1 MLTPPIGTATWT
13 YAKGMT
19 VSPATVESIKTRAKL
34 AALERLI
41 ERGELAVTLSYGTT
55 ENGLE
60 VLTANVQ
67 EVLHA

>member
-1 MLTPPIGTATWT
+1 MLTSPIGTATWT

-19 VSPATVESIKTRAKL
+19 VSPTTIEAIKTRAKL

>member
-19 VSPATVESIKTRAKL
+19 VSDATLESIKTRAKL
-34 AALERLI
+34 EAVDRLI
-41 ERGELAVTLSYGTT
+41 ARGELAVTLSYGKN